1 MVCNITTDKVAIVMA
16 QEGTTTVKVSQD
28 GTSSVSVSASSSK
41 PSDLQVSPGG
51 SQSVGVGSSVTFTIK
66 SKKSSG
72 TYYVTFTSGCGT
84 KAVPVVVL

>member
-1 MVCNITTDKVAIVMA
+1 VILA
-16 QEGTTTVKVSQD
+16 QEGTTTIKVSHD
-28 GTSSVSVSASSSK
+28 GTSSLSITGSSSK

-51 SQSVGVGSSVTFTIK
+51 SQTVGAGSSVTFTVK

-72 TYYVTFTSGCGT
+72 TYYVTFSSGCGT